1 MEEEFKSNFIQK
13 CLNSSQNGSKAY
25 ASAIFEVY
33 LLCKDSVHNLLARF
47 LSKSSCSE
55 NVRKLQVK
63 LS

>member
-1 MEEEFKSNFIQK
+1 MAVKHTQVQSLK
-13 CLNSSQNGSKAY
+13 
-25 ASAIFEVY
+25 Y
-33 LLCKDSVHNLLARF
+33 LLCKDGVHNLLAGF